1 MRCISC
7 EVEINPKWAH
17 AIEQNICPFCGAQIM
32 DDNLKE
38 SLSSLKN
45 IMSGLSHYNEQ
56 LDDWLLYNFNYIKVD
71 SPDLINYVDKDV
83 ISEFFNNLKKSAS
96 DQSFNDRKKHIV
108 KVKTELGEEDVEVE
122 KTQSIED
129 TNSFFDRAEVKK
141 NKFSS
146 VSEKTEHL
154 KALKKQIEE
163 TGSSSVINES
173 GLSDMIESELN
184 DVDSGDYQSLV
195 SGNEIS
201 SSLPD
206 IGDGDEIPSVVLA
219 MEKRSNSKN
228 NSNADFEKLKA
239 MRDRTNASK
248 NNFSKA
254 KGSFTR

>member
-17 AIEQNICPFCGAQIM
+17 AIEQNLCPFCGAQIM
-32 DDNLKE
+32 DSSLKE
-38 SLSSLKN
+38 HLSSLKAVMN
-45 IMSGLSHYNEQ
+45 DLSDYNEQ
-56 LDDWLLYNFNYIKVD
+56 LNDWLLSNFNYIKTD

-83 ISEFFNNLKKSAS
+83 VYELYNNLKKSAS

-108 KVKTELGEEDVEVE
+108 KVKTEFGEEDVEVE
-122 KTQSIED
+122 KTQSVED

-163 TGSSSVINES
+163 NGSSSIINES
-173 GLSDMIESELN
+173 GLSEMIESEFNNN
-184 DVDSGDYQSLV
+184 DPEEYQALI

-201 SSLPD
+201 SALPD
-206 IGDGDEIPSVVLA
+206 IGDADEIPSVVLA
-219 MEKRSNSKN
+219 MAKRSNSKN

-239 MRDRTNASK
+239 MRNRVSASK
-248 NNFSKA
+248 DNFSKA
-254 KGSFTR
+254 KGAFTR